1 MIRHVGF
8 ACMSKKCNT
17 KYQTFRLA
25 SFSEY
30 RLKQAINHNIK
41 ETEHTIQQCISEGI
55 KLFRLSSDIVP
66 FATHDIMKDID
77 YMSWIQSDLQRI
89 GALAINNNMTLSMHP
104 SQMCCI
110 NSNKEEVINNSI
122 KDLIYHYNI
131 LNSMGLEDFNII
143 IHVGGVYG
151 NKAEAMQR
159 FISVFNSL
167 PVDLRNHI
175 LLENDDK
182 SYTVSDIMEIHKETG
197 IRLCF
202 DYHHYVCNNDG
213 SELELDLE
221 AIFATCGDGK
231 VPKIHLSSP
240 KSIEAFRSHSDMIDF
255 EYCREFFEKYKGL
268 EFDVMIEAKDKDL
281 AVDKFIEDYGNSV
294 M

>member
-30 RLKQAINHNIK
+30 RSRQAIAHNLK
-41 ETEHTIQQCISEGI
+41 ETERTIQHCISEGI
-55 KLFRLSSDIVP
+55 KLFRISSDLVP
-66 FATHDIMKDID
+66 FATHEIMKDID
-77 YMSWIQSDLQRI
+77 YISWIESDLKRI
-89 GALAINNNMTLSMHP
+89 GDIARNNNMLLSMHP

-110 NSNKEEVINNSI
+110 NSPKQEVVNNSI
-122 KDLIYHYNI
+122 KDLMYHYDI
-131 LNSMGLEDFNII
+131 LNTMGLTDFNII

-151 NKAEAMQR
+151 NKLEAKKR
-159 FISVFNSL
+159 FVSVFNSL

-182 SYTVSDIMEIHKETG
+182 SYTVNDIMEIHKETG
-197 IRLCF
+197 VRLVLDF
-202 DYHHYVCNNDG
+202 HHNVCNNDG
-213 SELELDLE
+213 TELDLE
-221 AIFATCGDGK
+221 AVFATCGVGK

-240 KSIEAFRSHSDMIDF
+240 KSIKEFRSHSDMIDY

-281 AVDKFIEDYGNSV
+281 AVEKFIEDYRRE
-294 M
+294 MRL

>member
-1 MIRHVGF
+1 MIRNIGF

-17 KYQTFRLA
+17 KHQTFRLA

-30 RLKQAINHNIK
+30 RLKQAITHNLK
-41 ETEHTIQQCISEGI
+41 ETERTIQHCISEGI
-55 KLFRLSSDIVP
+55 KLFRLSSDLIP

-77 YMSWIQSDLQRI
+77 YMSWIQSDLKRI
-89 GALAINNNMTLSMHP
+89 GGIVKNNNMLLSMHP

-110 NSNKEEVINNSI
+110 NSNKEDVVNNSI
-122 KDLIYHYNI
+122 KDLMYHYDI
-131 LNSMGLEDFNII
+131 LNSMGLDSFNII

-151 NKAEAMQR
+151 NKPEAMKR
-159 FISVFNSL
+159 FINVFNSL

-182 SYTVSDIMEIHKETG
+182 SYNISDVMAIHKETG
-197 IRLCF
+197 VRVVF
-202 DYHHYVCNNDG
+202 DYHHHVCNNDG
-213 SELELDLE
+213 IELDLE
-221 AIFATCGDGK
+221 AIFATCGIGN

-240 KSIEAFRSHSDMIDF
+240 KSIKEFRSHSDMIDYK
-255 EYCREFFEKYKGL
+255 YCREFFDKYNGL

-281 AVDKFIEDYGNSV
+281 AVDKFIEDYRRE
-294 M
+294 MKK

>member
-30 RLKQAINHNIK
+30 RLKQAITHNIK
-41 ETEHTIQQCISEGI
+41 ETERTIQHCISEGI
-55 KLFRLSSDIVP
+55 KLFRLSSDLVP
-66 FATHDIMKDID
+66 FATHEIMKDIN
-77 YMSWIQSDLQRI
+77 YMSFIESDLKRI
-89 GALAINNNMTLSMHP
+89 GIIARNNNMLLSMHP

-110 NSNKEEVINNSI
+110 NSNKEEVVNNSI
-122 KDLIYHYNI
+122 KDLMYHYNI
-131 LNSMGLEDFNII
+131 LNSMGLDNFNII

-151 NKAEAMQR
+151 NKPEAMQR
-159 FISVFNSL
+159 FIDVFNSL

-182 SYTVSDIMEIHKETG
+182 SYTISDILEIHNQTG
-197 IRLCF
+197 VRVVL
-202 DYHHYVCNNDG
+202 DYHHHVCNNDG
-213 SELELDLE
+213 TEFNLEE
-221 AIFATCGDGK
+221 IFSTCGVGN

-255 EYCREFFEKYKGL
+255 DYCRGFFDKYKGL

-281 AVDKFIEDYGNSV
+281 AVEKFIDDYRKEIIR
-294 M
+294 